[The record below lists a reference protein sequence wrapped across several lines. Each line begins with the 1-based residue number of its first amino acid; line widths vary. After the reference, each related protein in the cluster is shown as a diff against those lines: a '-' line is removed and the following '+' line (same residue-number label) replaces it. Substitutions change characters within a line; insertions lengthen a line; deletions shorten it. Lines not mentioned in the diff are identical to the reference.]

1 MCWGLSRE
9 VARDSGNPERSQGT
23 KPQRGSPGAT
33 ERKRPWLGA
42 LRGEESRSAVPGG
55 LAAPPPPLPAGP
67 PGDLALIMYLID
79 SPAAYKRLLSCRES
93 NVSIR

>member
-1 MCWGLSRE
+1 MEFQKETGHQATSR
-9 VARDSGNPERSQGT
+9 VP
-23 KPQRGSPGAT
+23 RGSGEEEAT
-33 ERKRPWLGA
+33 AGGPP
-42 LRGEESRSAVPGG
+42 RGEESRSAVPGG
-55 LAAPPPPLPAGP
+55 LTAPPTTTPAGP